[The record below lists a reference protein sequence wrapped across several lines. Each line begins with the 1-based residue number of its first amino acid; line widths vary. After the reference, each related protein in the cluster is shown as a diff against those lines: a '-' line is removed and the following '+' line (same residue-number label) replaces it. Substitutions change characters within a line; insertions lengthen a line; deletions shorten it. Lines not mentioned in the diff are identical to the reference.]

1 MVPRRKKSIPERTE
15 EHRTRRSALTDE
27 LASFVL
33 RKGLSDTSLR
43 HLAAQHDTSDR
54 MLLYYFRS
62 KEDLLVAVL
71 ARISER
77 LGQILAEYS
86 SAGTVTPSGFL
97 AGTLALLGDPRIS
110 PFMKIWSEVIARGAR
125 GEEPYRK
132 VASTI
137 VADWLRWIEGRL
149 GLPADGRQRGKA
161 ASMLAIVEGVTL
173 LEMAHP
179 GSTKGVA
186 GFLVGALETV
196 EED

>member
-1 MVPRRKKSIPERTE
+1 MAPRRKKAAPDRTG
-15 EHRTRRSALTDE
+15 EHGARRSALTDE

-54 MLLYYFRS
+54 MLLYYFRT
-62 KEDLLVAVL
+62 KEELLVAVL

-77 LGQILAEYS
+77 LGRILEGYS
-86 SAGTVTPSGFL
+86 SAATVTPARFL
-97 AGTLALLGDPRIS
+97 AGTLGLLGDPQIA
-110 PFMKIWSEVIARGAR
+110 PFMRIWSEVIARGAR

-132 VASTI
+132 VARKMVS
-137 VADWLRWIEGRL
+137 DWLRWIEGRL
-149 GLPADGRQRGKA
+149 GLPADGRQRSKA
-161 ASMLAIVEGVTL
+161 AGLLAIVEGVTL

-186 GFLVGALETV
+186 GFLVAALERC
-196 EED
+196 EEI